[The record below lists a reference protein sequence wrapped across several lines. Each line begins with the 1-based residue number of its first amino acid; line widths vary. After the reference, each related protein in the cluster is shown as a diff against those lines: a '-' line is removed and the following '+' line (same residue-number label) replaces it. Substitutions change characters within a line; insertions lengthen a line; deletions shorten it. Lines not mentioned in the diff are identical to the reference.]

1 MRRHSLLCFA
11 LLLGLG
17 CASVTDPFTD
27 VRVTTTVEPRSNLAD
42 PVSITTTVINDA
54 TRAVTVET
62 NPCPVRF
69 RVETPAGVRVGPPG
83 QICTAISQPI
93 TLAPGQSFS
102 FHDQWNGTDSNGA
115 RVSGAFRV
123 IGQPFYEQG
132 PQSAPV
138 SVFIPE

>member
-1 MRRHSLLCFA
+1 MHRHSLLCVA

-54 TRAVTVET
+54 TRVITVET

-69 RVETPAGVRVGPPG
+69 RVETLAGVRVGLPG
-83 QICTAISQPI
+83 QVCTLISQRI

-115 RVSGAFRV
+115 RVSGTFRV

-138 SVFIPE
+138 SVFIP